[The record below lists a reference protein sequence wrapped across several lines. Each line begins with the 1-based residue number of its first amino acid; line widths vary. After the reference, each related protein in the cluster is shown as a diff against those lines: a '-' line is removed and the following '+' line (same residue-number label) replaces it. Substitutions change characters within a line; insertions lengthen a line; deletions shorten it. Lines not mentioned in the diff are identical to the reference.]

1 MPTTLLC
8 AGTLDRI
15 TPHGVR
21 MLRAMVND
29 SVLDVMY
36 YMSQRFGPEV
46 SMYVRVCACVHVCV
60 VCVCVCVCVHVCV
73 STCVCM
79 HTYAHFLYVYAM
91 YIVYSLYRTIS
102 LETVALTV
110 TIRQ

>member
-1 MPTTLLC
+1 MVINLMGRGEPCQGRDPLSVLPTALLC

-46 SMYVRVCACVHVCV
+46 CVCVCLCICVCVCVRVCVCL
-60 VCVCVCVCVHVCV
+60 CVCVCVCVRVHA
-73 STCVCM
+73 CVCLLGR
-79 HTYAHFLYVYAM
+79 A
-91 YIVYSLYRTIS
+91 
-102 LETVALTV
+102 
-110 TIRQ
+110 

>member
-1 MPTTLLC
+1 MSGRDPLSVLPTALLC

-46 SMYVRVCACVHVCV
+46 C
-60 VCVCVCVCVHVCV
+60 VCVCVCVCARMC
-73 STCVCM
+73 TCACACM
-79 HTYAHFLYVYAM
+79 HTYVHFYVHICM
-91 YIVYSLYRTIS
+91 YMLCT
-102 LETVALTV
+102 
-110 TIRQ
+110 

>member
-1 MPTTLLC
+1 MLVNGKGGHMSGKRFHCLSCQPPFSVC

-36 YMSQRFGPEV
+36 YLSLRFGPE
-46 SMYVRVCACVHVCV
+46 
-60 VCVCVCVCVHVCV
+60 VCVCVCV
-73 STCVCM
+73 
-79 HTYAHFLYVYAM
+79 
-91 YIVYSLYRTIS
+91 
-102 LETVALTV
+102 
-110 TIRQ
+110 